1 MKIAII
7 GGGPAGMMAG
17 IIASRHGQVSLFEKN
32 EKLGKKLY
40 ITGKGRCNLTNN
52 KDISEFFPAVV
63 RNPEF
68 LYSAFYQFTNQDLQ
82 NLIPLDFKVE
92 RGDRVFPQSDKSSDV
107 IRALEKI
114 LREAG
119 VQVYKNTPVLDLEKE
134 GQFILK
140 TKEGTQAFDR
150 VILATGGRSYPV
162 TGSTGDGYRFA
173 QKFGHSLVPLRGGLV
188 GILLEDS
195 FVKDLEGLS
204 LKNVSLK
211 ARGDRKLSL
220 FGEALFTGQG
230 LSGPIALTMSSYINR
245 WKKVDLALDLKP
257 GLTPEKLDQAILR
270 DFQEGPNKE
279 IQTILAGRLPHRLVD
294 VFLSV
299 LGLDPHKKVNEI
311 TKVQRKSL
319 VETMKNFPLHYGGLD
334 KLDHA
339 IITSGGVDVKEV
351 DPSTMESKKIP
362 GLYFCGEVLDLDALT
377 GGYNLQI
384 AFSTGHLAGESA
396 GKGFEKS

>member
-119 VQVYKNTPVLDLEKE
+119 VQVYKNTSVLDLEKE

-140 TKEGTQAFDR
+140 TQEGTQAFDR

-211 ARGDRKLSL
+211 AQGDRKLSL

-299 LGLDPHKKVNEI
+299 LDLAPHKKVNEI

>member
-92 RGDRVFPQSDKSSDV
+92 RGDRVFPQSDKSSDI

-134 GQFILK
+134 DQFILK

-150 VILATGGRSYPV
+150 VILATGGKSYPV

-311 TKVQRKSL
+311 TKAQRKSL

>member
-1 MKIAII
+1 
-7 GGGPAGMMAG
+7 MMAG

-92 RGDRVFPQSDKSSDV
+92 RGDRVFPQSDKSSDI

-134 GQFILK
+134 DQFILK

-150 VILATGGRSYPV
+150 VILATGGKSYPV

-245 WKKVDLALDLKP
+245 WKKVDLALDLDLKP

-311 TKVQRKSL
+311 TKAQRKSL

>member
-119 VQVYKNTPVLDLEKE
+119 VQVYKNTPVLDLEKKD
-134 GQFILK
+134 QFILK

-150 VILATGGRSYPV
+150 VILATGGKSYPV

-311 TKVQRKSL
+311 TKAQRKSL

>member
-1 MKIAII
+1 
-7 GGGPAGMMAG
+7 MMAG

-92 RGDRVFPQSDKSSDV
+92 RGDRVFPQSDKSSDI

-134 GQFILK
+134 DQFILK

-150 VILATGGRSYPV
+150 VILATGGKSYPV

-311 TKVQRKSL
+311 TKAQRKSL

>member
-40 ITGKGRCNLTNN
+40 ITGKGRCNITNN
-52 KDISEFFPAVV
+52 KDISEFFPALV

-82 NLIPLDFKVE
+82 DLIPLTFKVE
-92 RGDRVFPQSDKSSDV
+92 RGDRVFPKSDKSSDV
-107 IRALEKI
+107 ISALEKM

-119 VQVYKNTPVLDLEKE
+119 VQVYKNTPVLDLEKK
-134 GQFILK
+134 GHFLLK

-150 VILATGGRSYPV
+150 VILATGGKSYPV
-162 TGSTGDGYRFA
+162 TGSTGDGYGFA

-188 GILLEDS
+188 GILLKDS

-204 LKNVSLK
+204 LRNVSLK
-211 ARGDRKLSL
+211 AQGDGKLSL
-220 FGEALFTGQG
+220 FGEALFTGQV

-245 WKKVDLALDLKP
+245 WEKVDLALDLKP
-257 GLTPEKLDQAILR
+257 GLTLEKLDQAILR
-270 DFQEGPNKE
+270 DFQEGQNKE

-299 LGLDPHKKVNEI
+299 LDLDPHQKVNET
-311 TKVQRKSL
+311 TKAERRRL
-319 VETMKNFPLHYGGLD
+319 VEGMKNFPLHYGGLD

-339 IITSGGVDVKEV
+339 IITSGGVDVKEI
-351 DPSTMESKKIP
+351 DPSSMESKKVP

-384 AFSTGHLAGESA
+384 AFSTGHLAGESV

>member
-1 MKIAII
+1 
-7 GGGPAGMMAG
+7 MMAG

-82 NLIPLDFKVE
+82 NLIPLDFKLE

-119 VQVYKNTPVLDLEKE
+119 VQVYKNTPVLDLEKKD
-134 GQFILK
+134 QFILK

-150 VILATGGRSYPV
+150 VILATGGKSYPV

-299 LGLDPHKKVNEI
+299 LGVDPHKKVIEI
-311 TKVQRKSL
+311 TKAQRKSL